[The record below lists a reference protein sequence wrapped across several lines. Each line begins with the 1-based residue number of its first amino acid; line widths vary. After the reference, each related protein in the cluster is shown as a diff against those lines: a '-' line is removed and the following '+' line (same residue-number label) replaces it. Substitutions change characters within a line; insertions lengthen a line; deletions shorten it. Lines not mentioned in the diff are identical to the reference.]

1 MTDSS
6 TQDADA
12 PAAVPAD
19 ATAAGSAGFGAQLAQ
34 AREAQG
40 LSIPEV
46 AARLRLHP
54 KQVAALEQERLDKLP
69 EPAFVRGFLRNYAK
83 ELRLDPAPLLAALAE
98 RQAPPDEI
106 PTMIG
111 GPPADVRRA
120 LVERSS
126 RLTVIVGVVILI
138 VVLGIIGW
146 VASSRMARVD
156 GSAPPA
162 KASGAVA
169 SPGASATAATHGATQ
184 ATAAAADDAAAAT
197 AVAATT
203 PAGGAGSSGAVPAP
217 VTIAVVSP
225 AAASPAGAATQQV
238 SADQSAIAAATK
250 SPPPRA
256 ATPAGAALLR
266 IAVGDRP
273 SWVEITQADGKV
285 LLTGLQEAGT
295 ERRIGPVQPPLRL
308 VIGNASSVTLEYKGR
323 GIDLQPHVRANDL
336 ARLSLD

>member
-6 TQDADA
+6 TQDAD
-12 PAAVPAD
+12 PAA
-19 ATAAGSAGFGAQLAQ
+19 AAAAGSTGGGSAGFGAQLAQ
-34 AREAQG
+34 AREAHG
-40 LSIPEV
+40 LSIAEV

-54 KQVAALEQERLDKLP
+54 KQVAALEQEQLDKLP

-98 RQAPPDEI
+98 QQAPTDDI

-120 LVERSS
+120 VVERSS
-126 RLTVIVGVVILI
+126 RLTVIVGVVAVI
-138 VVLGIIGW
+138 VVLGIVGW
-146 VASSRMARVD
+146 VASSRVARVD

-162 KASGAVA
+162 KAGGAVA
-169 SPGASATAATHGATQ
+169 PAGATATAASSGTSQPSAAVSEAG
-184 ATAAAADDAAAAT
+184 TAAASNVANVASAPAAAAT
-197 AVAATT
+197 APALAVAT
-203 PAGGAGSSGAVPAP
+203 PAG
-217 VTIAVVSP
+217 VTP
-225 AAASPAGAATQQV
+225 QQV
-238 SADQSAIAAATK
+238 SVDQTTIAATAK
-250 SPPPRA
+250 SAPPRA
-256 ATPAGAALLR
+256 STPAGAALLR

-285 LLTGLQEAGT
+285 VLTGLQEAGT
-295 ERRIGPVQPPLRL
+295 ERRIGPLQPPLRL